1 MRVFVTGGTG
11 YLGAALLH
19 QRPGQPWVLGAS
31 YFSGAPA
38 LPGVEWVRLD
48 IRDAKA
54 VEDTLA
60 GFRPAVVVH
69 TAYSKA
75 GPEALEAIT
84 VQGSAHVAQAC
95 ARLGARLIHLS
106 TDQVFDGECPPY
118 AESALPNPITPY
130 GRAKLE
136 AERRVQA
143 ILPEVTLVRT
153 SLIWGLNPVDV
164 TSQMVLEI
172 ADGKRAGGLFVDE
185 YRSFVFAEDLAQAL
199 WELVSLDFQGVLHLG
214 GAEVLSRLE
223 FGQLIAPLHG
233 RDPSRLPAQRRA
245 DFPEPRPANCA
256 LDSSLARSL
265 LQTRLRGV
273 REVLQG
279 LGPICQQ
286 P

>member
-1 MRVFVTGGTG
+1 MHVFITGGTG
-11 YLGAALLH
+11 YLGSALLR
-19 QRPGQPWVLGAS
+19 QRPGQPWVLWAS

-54 VEDTLA
+54 VEATLA
-60 GFRPAVVVH
+60 RFRPAVVVH

-75 GPEALEAIT
+75 DPEALEAIT

-106 TDQVFDGECPPY
+106 TDQVFDGERPPY

-143 ILPEVTLVRT
+143 ILPEATLVRT

-185 YRSFVFAEDLAQAL
+185 YRSFVFVEDLAQAL
-199 WELVSLDFQGVLHLG
+199 WELVSLDLQGLLHLG

-223 FGQLIAPLHG
+223 FGRLIAPLHG
-233 RDPSRLPAQRRA
+233 RDPARLPAQRRA

-256 LDSSLARSL
+256 LDSALARSL

-279 LGPICQQ
+279 LGPIRQQ

>member
-1 MRVFVTGGTG
+1 MRVFITGGTG
-11 YLGAALLH
+11 YLGSALLR

-31 YFSGAPA
+31 YVSGAPA

-54 VEDTLA
+54 VEATLA
-60 GFRPAVVVH
+60 RFRPAVVIH

-95 ARLGARLIHLS
+95 AKLGARLIHLS
-106 TDQVFDGECPPY
+106 TDQVFDGERPPY

-143 ILPEVTLVRT
+143 ILPEATLVRT
-153 SLIWGLNPVDV
+153 SLIWGLNPLDV

-185 YRSFVFAEDLAQAL
+185 YRSFVFVEDLAQAL
-199 WELVSLDFQGVLHLG
+199 WELVSLNFQGVLHLG

-223 FGQLIAPLHG
+223 FGRLIAPLHG
-233 RDPSRLPAQRRA
+233 RDPARLPAQRRA

-273 REVLQG
+273 REVLRG
-279 LGPICQQ
+279 LGPVRQQ

>member
-1 MRVFVTGGTG
+1 MRVFITGGTG
-11 YLGAALLH
+11 YLGSALLR

-31 YFSGAPA
+31 YLSGAPA

-48 IRDAKA
+48 TRDAKA
-54 VEDTLA
+54 VEATLA
-60 GFRPAVVVH
+60 RFRPAVVVH

-185 YRSFVFAEDLAQAL
+185 YRSFVFVEDLAQAL
-199 WELVSLDFQGVLHLG
+199 WELVSLNFQGALHLG
-214 GAEVLSRLE
+214 GAEMLSRLE
-223 FGQLIAPLHG
+223 FGRLIAPLHG

-245 DFPEPRPANCA
+245 DYPEPRPANCA

-279 LGPICQQ
+279 LGPTRQQ

>member
-1 MRVFVTGGTG
+1 MRVFITGGTG
-11 YLGAALLH
+11 YLGSALLR

-31 YFSGAPA
+31 YLSGAPA

-54 VEDTLA
+54 VEATLA
-60 GFRPAVVVH
+60 RFRPAVVVH

-223 FGQLIAPLHG
+223 FGRLIAPLHG

-279 LGPICQQ
+279 LGPTRQQ